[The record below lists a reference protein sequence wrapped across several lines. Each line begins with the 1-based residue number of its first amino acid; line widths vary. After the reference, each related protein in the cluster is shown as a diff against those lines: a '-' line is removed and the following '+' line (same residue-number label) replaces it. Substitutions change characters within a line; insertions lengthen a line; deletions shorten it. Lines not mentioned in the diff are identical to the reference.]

1 MNFLAHVYLSPPTAD
16 ARLGSLLGD
25 FVKGPVDAAGYNA
38 EITAAIRLHRAI
50 DTFTDAHPV
59 VLASKARI
67 SPARRRYAGILV
79 DIFYDHFLAS
89 GWDDHHHAP
98 LEHFSVE
105 VYAEL
110 RMHRHPVPERFAAM
124 AAHLVSDDWFGTY
137 RSIAG
142 IDTTL
147 ARMSR
152 RLRPDAPIRDAVIEL
167 EDNYDALREDFRA
180 FIPDLRAAVAVR
192 IAASTRAD

>member
-1 MNFLAHVYLSPPTAD
+1 MNFLAHVYLSPPTSD

-25 FVKGPVDAAGYNA
+25 FVKGPVEQAGYNA

-79 DIFYDHFLAS
+79 DIFYDHFLAT
-89 GWDDHHHAP
+89 GWDDHHDAP

-105 VYAEL
+105 VYDAL
-110 RMHRHPVPERFAAM
+110 RTHRHPVSERFAAM
-124 AAHLVSDDWFGTY
+124 ASHLVDDDWFGTY

-147 ARMSR
+147 ARMGR

-167 EDNYDALREDFRA
+167 EANYEALREDFRA

-192 IAASTRAD
+192 IAGSLPTG

>member
-25 FVKGPVDAAGYNA
+25 FVKGPVDHAGYNA

-67 SPARRRYAGILV
+67 SPLRRRYAGILV
-79 DIFYDHFLAS
+79 DIFYDHFLAA
-89 GWDDHHHAP
+89 GWDAHHAAP
-98 LEHFSVE
+98 LDDFAAT
-105 VYAEL
+105 VYDEL
-110 RMHRHPVPERFAAM
+110 RTARHPVPERFSVM
-124 AAHLVSDDWFGTY
+124 AARLVSDDWFGSY

-152 RLRPDAPIRDAVIEL
+152 RLRPDAPVRDAVVEL
-167 EDNYDALREDFRA
+167 EANYEALRDDFRR
-180 FIPDLRAAVAVR
+180 FIPDLRTAVATR
-192 IAASTRAD
+192 LAAGAPTD